1 MASRKKSAPAKKTA
15 KKTAAAKKT
24 APAKKTAASK
34 KPAPAKKTAAAKK
47 VAKKPST
54 KKASAKKPAVKKP
67 KVIDLKSKL
76 AKLTSRRGTGTK
88 SVAAKKAQP
97 LVFTIEDAREELE
110 RLEQQREEV
119 LEAALPV
126 TEPKAVKK
134 PKPAKAAK
142 KKAQVVGA
150 ASIMDLLGFD
160 PSSNGSREEDEKSK
174 IPKKWMPYYNSLVEL
189 RQHFKDEL
197 DIHTKDT
204 LTLDGKEDHAGYG
217 QEQTDSDSG
226 QFDREVALNMLAS
239 EQDALY
245 EVERAITR
253 ILEDRYGICEITGKP
268 IKKSRLSAV
277 PFTRYSLEGQQQ
289 FESGKRRGGGV
300 RGKDEL
306 FIERDEDT
314 SRMLTTDDAEE

>member
-1 MASRKKSAPAKKTA
+1 MARPKKS
-15 KKTAAAKKT
+15 
-24 APAKKTAASK
+24 
-34 KPAPAKKTAAAKK
+34 
-47 VAKKPST
+47 
-54 KKASAKKPAVKKP
+54 ASAKKKTTAKKASVRKP
-67 KVIDLKSKL
+67 RKIDLKSSL
-76 AKLTSRRGTGTK
+76 AKLTSRRSAASK
-88 SVAAKKAQP
+88 PIAAKKAQP

-119 LEAALPV
+119 LEAAQPV
-126 TEPKAVKK
+126 AKSKAAVKK
-134 PKPAKAAK
+134 TKSTK

-160 PSSNGSREEDEKSK
+160 PTAQTSREEDEKSK
-174 IPKKWMPYYNSLVEL
+174 VPKKWLPYYNSLVEL
-189 RQHFKDEL
+189 RQHFKEEL

-204 LTLDGKEDHAGYG
+204 LTLDGDEDHAGYG

-268 IKKSRLSAV
+268 IKKSRLQAV
-277 PFTRYSLEGQQQ
+277 PFTRYSLEGQQEVETGQ
-289 FESGKRRGGGV
+289 RRGGGK
-300 RGKDEL
+300 RGKDDL